1 MSKRKRKPSSEILVR
16 YRNDRAALLAQ
27 IDRLVARLAALEHEN
42 GELRA
47 VLDAV
52 RLCMTPMELA
62 RVEPQVEPDR
72 VWSGIVDQTIGHLAA
87 SPPAPDPVPISEPEP
102 PSMFGHG

>member
-1 MSKRKRKPSSEILVR
+1 MTKRKRKPSSEIIVR

-27 IDRLVARLAALEHEN
+27 IDRLGARLAALEHEN

-52 RLCMTPMELA
+52 RLCMTPTELA
-62 RVEPQVEPDR
+62 RAEC
-72 VWSGIVDQTIGHLAA
+72 AA
-87 SPPAPDPVPISEPEP
+87 APIPANLPAPKPIPISEPEP